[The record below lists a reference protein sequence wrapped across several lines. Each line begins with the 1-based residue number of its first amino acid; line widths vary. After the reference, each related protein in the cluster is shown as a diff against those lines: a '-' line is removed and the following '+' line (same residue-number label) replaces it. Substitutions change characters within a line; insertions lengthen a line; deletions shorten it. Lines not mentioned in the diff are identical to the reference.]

1 MITFDEA
8 VALVTGGMRPLATER
23 VSLAAADGRVLAE
36 PVVAEVRSP
45 PADVSSMDG
54 YAVGALTGSTT
65 LRMVGEAFAGAEAGR
80 PIGPGEAV
88 RIFTGAPLPPGAER
102 VVIQENARR
111 DGDLVTIVEPGEG
124 TNIRRA
130 GSDFGIGETLVKAGT
145 LLGPRAIVA
154 AAAADLAELTVFRRP
169 RVRMI
174 ATGDELAEPGT
185 ARTRPG
191 SIPESVSY
199 GVAALARTW
208 GAEVLGGVRLRD
220 DLDAMRPAARA
231 ALVGADLL
239 VVTGGASVGDR
250 DFARPMFGEG
260 LELVFSKVRIKP
272 GKPVWLGRVGETLVL
287 GLPGNP
293 TSAMVTARLF
303 LAPLLCAM
311 NGRHPDAA
319 LDWAPVP
326 LAEPLGPAGDRETF
340 SRARVEEGRLVLLES
355 QDSGAQLTLVAADL
369 LARRPAGD
377 RTYAAGEPLD
387 TLAF

>member
-1 MITFDEA
+1 MIPFDEA
-8 VALVTGGMRPLATER
+8 IALLAGVAGPLGTER
-23 VSLAAADGRVLAE
+23 VPLAAADGRVLAE
-36 PVVAEVRSP
+36 PVVAQVRSP
-45 PADVSSMDG
+45 PADVSAMDG
-54 YAVGALTGSTT
+54 YAVGELAGPTT
-65 LRMVGEAFAGAEAGR
+65 LKVIGEAFAGAGFGGT
-80 PIGPGEAV
+80 IGPGEAV
-88 RIFTGAPLPPGAER
+88 RIFTGAPLPAGAER

-111 DGDLVTIVEPGEG
+111 EGDLVTIVEPGEG

-130 GSDFGIGETLVKAGT
+130 GSDFERGATLVDAGT

-154 AAAADLAELTVFRRP
+154 AAGADLAELTVFRRP
-169 RVRMI
+169 RVRVI

-191 SIPESVSY
+191 SIPESVSV
-199 GVAALARTW
+199 GVAALARAW
-208 GAEVLGGVRLRD
+208 GAELLDGVRLRD
-220 DLDAMRPAARA
+220 DLDAMRAAARA
-231 ALVGADLL
+231 ALEGADLL

-250 DFARPMFGEG
+250 DFAKPMFGEG
-260 LELVFSKVRIKP
+260 LDLVFSKVRIKP

-311 NGRHPDAA
+311 NGRHPGAA
-319 LDWAPVP
+319 LGWTPVP
-326 LAEPLGPAGDRETF
+326 IAEPLGPAGDRETF
-340 SRARVEEGRLVLLES
+340 SRARVDDGRLVLLEN
-355 QDSGAQLTLVAADL
+355 QDSGAQRTLVAADR

-377 RTYAAGEPLD
+377 RTYAAGEPMD